1 MKNLIDNLINTTTS
15 AEIHKHLMSLPNDFY
30 ETIKKENLLP
40 EIQENLENTT
50 VDLLSI
56 VCGVPSYS
64 FPTNI
69 IEFADWD
76 IKVVYTI
83 SPVIDE
89 WQKVTDSYI
98 EKTIGAE

>member
-1 MKNLIDNLINTTTS
+1 MKNLIDNIINTTAP
-15 AEIHKHLMSLPNDFY
+15 AEIDEHLMRLSNDFY
-30 ETIKKENLLP
+30 ETVKKENLLS

-50 VDLLSI
+50 VDLLSV

-69 IEFADWD
+69 IEFVDWD
-76 IKVVYTI
+76 IKVLYTI